1 MVCAGMEQTEK
12 SHKVFFL
19 IDGLLLIPGIKIIAI
34 DGNAAAGKSSLTLR
48 IAEKYDCNVFH
59 TDDFFLPPDKKTEQR
74 LKEAGGNMDRERLAE
89 EVLDKIRRHRTFSY
103 RRYDCKLTAFLPPT
117 LVSPK
122 RLNIV
127 EGVYSLHPDL
137 IRYYD
142 LKIFLSLNKEEQFR
156 RILHRSGAQMYKR
169 FIEEWIPLEDRY
181 FTEFNIKED
190 SDICIDC
197 FAPGD
202 L

>member
-34 DGNAAAGKSSLTLR
+34 DGNAAAGKSSLALR

-89 EVLDKIRRHRTFSY
+89 EVLDKIRKYRAFSY
-103 RRYDCKLTAFLPPT
+103 SRYDCKLTAFLPPA

-127 EGVYSLHPDL
+127 EGVYSMHPDL

-142 LKIFLSLNKEEQFR
+142 LKIFLSLDKEEQSR
-156 RILHRSGAQMYKR
+156 RILHRNSAPMHKR

-181 FTEFNIKED
+181 FAEFNIKAD
-190 SDICIDC
+190 SDLCIDS

-202 L
+202 F

>member
-1 MVCAGMEQTEK
+1 MEQTEK

-34 DGNAAAGKSSLTLR
+34 DGNAAAGKSSLALR

-127 EGVYSLHPDL
+127 EGVYSMHPDL

-142 LKIFLSLNKEEQFR
+142 LKIFLSLDKEEQSR
-156 RILHRSGAQMYKR
+156 RILHRNSAPMHKR

-181 FTEFNIKED
+181 FAEFNIKAD
-190 SDICIDC
+190 SDLCIDS

-202 L
+202 F

>member
-89 EVLDKIRRHRTFSY
+89 EVLDKIRKYRAFSY
-103 RRYDCKLTAFLPPT
+103 RRYDCKLTAFLPPA
-117 LVSPK
+117 LVYPK

-127 EGVYSLHPDL
+127 EGVYSMHPDL

-142 LKIFLSLNKEEQFR
+142 LKIFLSLDKEEQSR
-156 RILHRSGAQMYKR
+156 RILHRNSAPMHKR

-181 FTEFNIKED
+181 FAEFNIKAD
-190 SDICIDC
+190 SDLCIDS

-202 L
+202 F

>member
-12 SHKVFFL
+12 SHKVFSL

-34 DGNAAAGKSSLTLR
+34 DGNAAAGKSSLALR

-89 EVLDKIRRHRTFSY
+89 EVLDKIRKYRAFSY
-103 RRYDCKLTAFLPPT
+103 RKYDCKLTAFLPPA

-127 EGVYSLHPDL
+127 EGVYSMHPDL

-142 LKIFLSLNKEEQFR
+142 LKIFLSLDKEEQSR
-156 RILHRSGAQMYKR
+156 RILHRNSAPMHKR

-181 FTEFNIKED
+181 FAELNIKAD
-190 SDICIDC
+190 SDLCIDS

-202 L
+202 F

>member
-1 MVCAGMEQTEK
+1 MVCGGMEQTEK

-34 DGNAAAGKSSLTLR
+34 DGNAAAGKSSLALR

-89 EVLDKIRRHRTFSY
+89 EVLDKIRKYRAFSY
-103 RRYDCKLTAFLPPT
+103 RRYDCKLTAFLPPA
-117 LVSPK
+117 LVYPK

-127 EGVYSLHPDL
+127 EGVYSMHPDL

-142 LKIFLSLNKEEQFR
+142 LKIFLSLDKEEQSR
-156 RILHRSGAQMYKR
+156 RILHRNSAPMHKR

-181 FTEFNIKED
+181 FAEFNIKAD
-190 SDICIDC
+190 SDLCIDS

-202 L
+202 F

>member
-1 MVCAGMEQTEK
+1 MEQTEK

-34 DGNAAAGKSSLTLR
+34 DGNAAAGKSSLALR

-89 EVLDKIRRHRTFSY
+89 EVLDKIRKYRAFSY
-103 RRYDCKLTAFLPPT
+103 RRYDCKLTAFLPPA
-117 LVSPK
+117 LVYPK

-127 EGVYSLHPDL
+127 EGVYSMHPDL

-142 LKIFLSLNKEEQFR
+142 LKIFLSLDKEEQSR
-156 RILHRSGAQMYKR
+156 RILHRNSAPMHKR

-181 FTEFNIKED
+181 FAEFNIKAD
-190 SDICIDC
+190 SDLCIDS

-202 L
+202 F